1 MNFYCS
7 NMDSYQ
13 QNPYRSRIRKV
24 CISYNLQ
31 LRAGN
36 ILITIYVYIEK
47 GGRIMWLLFGLI
59 AIVAT
64 FINLY
69 MYTTGKDYK
78 LAMAMGLS
86 FTALTLCSEYSLV
99 SRWVKVEDWAAL
111 GDVVPGMERAL
122 WFLTIVSILL
132 NIVPILLE
140 LKNKK

>member
-1 MNFYCS
+1 
-7 NMDSYQ
+7 
-13 QNPYRSRIRKV
+13 
-24 CISYNLQ
+24 
-31 LRAGN
+31 
-36 ILITIYVYIEK
+36 
-47 GGRIMWLLFGLI
+47 MWLIFGLI

-99 SRWVKVEDWAAL
+99 SRWVKVGDWAAL
-111 GDVVPGMERAL
+111 EDVVPGMERAL

-132 NIVPILLE
+132 NIAPILLE